1 MVSPHITKPAGAL
14 AALLIVCA
22 GVWAG
27 AATGGDNHKVT
38 ICHAAGQAG
47 TTKYETIEVDE
58 HALKGH
64 FDENGTPQAG
74 HEQDYM
80 GACESDTTTDTTPTD
95 TTPTTPTVTQPP
107 HVVTGA
113 ASVICDNHTYKVTGT
128 VDGQAA
134 DTVNPATLPGTTKGT
149 VEVTVTRGDTSVRT
163 TVTVNGDCAAVPP
176 AVTQPPAAT
185 TPPVTTNAPSVTP
198 PTKPPAVKP
207 KPPVKPKPKVAPK
220 PKPKP
225 KLTGNPKTD
234 KCKPMKG
241 GTLNCQGTVV
251 VPGSG

>member
-27 AATGGDNHKVT
+27 AATGGDNHKVV

-47 TTKYETIEVDE
+47 TTKYVTIEVDE

-80 GACESDTTTDTTPTD
+80 GACHTDTTPTDTTPTD
-95 TTPTTPTVTQPP
+95 TTPTTPTETTPTTPTTTTPTAPVETTPTTPGPRCPPGMTPTAGKDGNPGNDECESPKTPPPVT
-107 HVVTGA
+107 
-113 ASVICDNHTYKVTGT
+113 
-128 VDGQAA
+128 
-134 DTVNPATLPGTTKGT
+134 
-149 VEVTVTRGDTSVRT
+149 
-163 TVTVNGDCAAVPP
+163 PP
-176 AVTQPPAAT
+176 ASAPPAAAPPTATVPPITTT
-185 TPPVTTNAPSVTP
+185 TPPSVTTPA
-198 PTKPPAVKP
+198 KPVVKP
-207 KPPVKPKPKVAPK
+207 KPTVKPKPKVVPNAK
-220 PKPKP
+220 PKPKQP